1 MLLVTTDLP
10 IKCYPALPRRTLGDW
25 AATNS
30 RELVTSRSA
39 KKKKKKFAS
48 RARISMIVTV
58 DSGPNFFCRSD
69 ASSGLVSPRRP
80 PGLGTEGL
88 ESLAS
93 WHD

>member
-39 KKKKKKFAS
+39 KKKKKK
-48 RARISMIVTV
+48 VCV
-58 DSGPNFFCRSD
+58 
-69 ASSGLVSPRRP
+69 
-80 PGLGTEGL
+80 EG
-88 ESLAS
+88 ADI
-93 WHD
+93 HDCNG